1 MNSLELGFRFL
12 TSLEGSIFICV
23 VIGLAGVA
31 AYFRFSAQLRP
42 LHRELKTLCD
52 LLNSISSEED
62 FAARFEEVNERIRS
76 SQLMGHQWT
85 EFSET
90 LIYPTID
97 DEKQVLY
104 NSRNAVEFF
113 SRENLLGER
122 INLRMFN
129 ALPNLLTGAG
139 ILGTF
144 IGLVAGIYLAGSN
157 LADPTKAQEAL
168 SGLLGGASLA
178 FLTSIVGLTASILFS
193 VAEKHQIHR
202 FEQLRQCWV
211 GGLDRRLCRVTLE
224 SLNKLGL
231 SESRRHTELLSGFTE
246 QLAFQLAEAL
256 EQTVPK
262 ALDAQVTQPLTKTLE
277 GLKAS
282 IDMMA
287 ENQAKTNEE
296 TLREIVE
303 RFSQSITGAAGQ
315 EMQEF
320 SKAVQ
325 TMSGTL
331 TDQIRAI
338 SEQQEAVRK
347 QSQESVE
354 QLASVFQR
362 GAEDLQKRV
371 AASVDEILEG
381 LSTTVK
387 EMSALLDGAAGR
399 VAQQLDRTAA
409 AFGSTVETLT
419 SSVEGIRTI
428 LTTANQLMEY
438 VDQLMAATRQALVSA
453 EETGKK
459 LEASARAIDA
469 AAAKSSDSAMA
480 TEKSAAALTDAM
492 AAFAA
497 SQHRVEQT
505 WGEYQKR
512 FEGLDE
518 SLGRAFGEI
527 DSGLQNYA
535 RNVRDFTQ
543 ELDQHTGAIT
553 SALTGAVEVLQDA
566 IEDLTD
572 ALPQN
577 RAPA

>member
-1 MNSLELGFRFL
+1 MGSMAEKINLMIDGGARYYKDKVAIADAS
-12 TSLEGSIFICV
+12 TMTGSISTTPIAV
-23 VIGLAGVA
+23 NRIAEIEAVDGVA
-31 AYFRFSAQLRP
+31 RASASIYMLLDPEGGMGMGMPQGIVGSDLRNADYEDFKLSLRDGRDLAP
-42 LHRELKTLCD
+42 SDRSKAVVGCD
-52 LLNSISSEED
+52 L
-62 FAARFEEVNERIRS
+62 A
-76 SQLMGHQWT
+76 
-85 EFSET
+85 
-90 LIYPTID
+90 
-97 DEKQVLY
+97 
-104 NSRNAVEFF
+104 
-113 SRENLLGER
+113 
-122 INLRMFN
+122 
-129 ALPNLLTGAG
+129 
-139 ILGTF
+139 
-144 IGLVAGIYLAGSN
+144 
-157 LADPTKAQEAL
+157 
-168 SGLLGGASLA
+168 
-178 FLTSIVGLTASILFS
+178 
-193 VAEKHQIHR
+193 
-202 FEQLRQCWV
+202 
-211 GGLDRRLCRVTLE
+211 
-224 SLNKLGL
+224 
-231 SESRRHTELLSGFTE
+231 
-246 QLAFQLAEAL
+246 
-256 EQTVPK
+256 K